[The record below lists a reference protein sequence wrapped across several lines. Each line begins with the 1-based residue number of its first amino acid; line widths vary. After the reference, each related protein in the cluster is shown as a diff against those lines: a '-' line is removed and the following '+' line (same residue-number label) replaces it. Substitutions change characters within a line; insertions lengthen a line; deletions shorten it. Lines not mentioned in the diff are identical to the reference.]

1 MYNPNTTR
9 RRMYYK
15 IKLLQPR
22 FFSRTQWNT
31 YSEYESERFYN
42 IWARFLVV
50 ISKTKNDKKKIYQP
64 SSTVTYDSLNLA
76 KGIGLHEKYLICH

>member
-1 MYNPNTTR
+1 
-9 RRMYYK
+9 MYYK

-31 YSEYESERFYN
+31 YSEYESEYESERFYN

-50 ISKTKNDKKKIYQP
+50 ISKTKNDKKKIYQQ